1 MTIRNVIDIG
11 HSYMILQE
19 DGYGFMQRKEPD
31 TTGSRQMQH
40 YEEILCAMCVRVIE
54 LQELPTKDSI

>member
-40 YEEILCAMCVRVIE
+40 
-54 LQELPTKDSI
+54 